1 MFKKF
6 THIISNQSLRLVWS
20 KRIANAIIICII
32 GVCVLIGLSVAALNF
47 LVAPRISD
55 WRESLERIS
64 SDYLKSDV
72 RIEKI
77 QVDTSHII
85 PSFQIYGL
93 NISNPNQPSE
103 QERLVLPDI
112 RLSLSVGSLL
122 KLTFDQIAIE
132 NPSVSVIKTPQ
143 GKIRVGGLGSDSN
156 DSDNGLDWF
165 FSQPNIQVHHAT
177 ALWLDQGLAKGAVP
191 LNDLNVDFVNG
202 LKSHALK
209 LEATPPE
216 AMGARFSIQANF
228 KESLLSTHASHFK
241 EWSGTSLFNFPQID
255 LAVISQN
262 VAPHPDWSIQS
273 GNGWLRVWVDARHG
287 EINQLTTDINF
298 SALDVGWRTKD
309 ARAQKLKLKDLSGRF
324 QFNVKDRANEFNT
337 QELKFVTED
346 ENQWALG
353 RASLVWRPREKENT
367 GGLLSQAKQLRLPMQ
382 SAGSGLI
389 ELDQVFIKPIMNQL
403 PNLPIDSE
411 LMGRLKNIELT
422 GDLKNFKFAWDFD
435 GAKTNSYNVEG
446 ELNDFIFERLEN
458 SDENFLKGL
467 PGVRNANIKFNFNKS
482 GGNANVS
489 IDNGSIAL
497 SRWLEE
503 REVPLT
509 HAVADVHWLMDSQAF
524 NLKINKTSVLNDD
537 ARGDFDLNLTIPRAG
552 QPSEAIRNSLIDL
565 NINVQEGNANQIY
578 RYMPTVINAKVRQ
591 YLHKGITHGLI
602 KNATIKIKGQL
613 SKFPFVNPAEGDFHI
628 STKAQDL
635 TYQYVPSDAADTKTS
650 GNSKP
655 WPELAHLSGELVIDR
670 KSLVVKKASTKLS
683 SAFAPNLTWSD
694 LSVEI
699 ADLFAPTVNV
709 SAKGKGPLSELI
721 KVINTTAI
729 GELLDNTLSKT
740 EASAGTPSEYAIDLS
755 LPLSELN
762 RSKITGSV
770 QFANNDLYLMPG
782 LPSLTKIRGALSFNE
797 SGFSLQGVKA
807 RALGSETRIDGGL
820 KFTTDKSVETSAIKI
835 QGTLSAEG
843 LRQSKELSPF
853 SKVGQYLAG
862 QTNYL
867 ASLTFKKGQLD
878 FELNSTLQGL
888 SSQLPAP
895 LAKKS
900 DALLPLKIAVSV
912 PPLQALPTK
921 GGTPPLANAT
931 TRIIKTNISLA
942 QVAWISVQNDFAPLA
957 AKPNATEQA
966 ASLNRV
972 WIGIGRVG
980 AITGTST
987 SANNSASNSSS
998 ASALFAPSVP
1008 DPGYFVSVDVN
1019 SLDAD
1024 AWESVISETTA
1035 SSESAKPTR
1044 REDQSKS
1051 SPTASGVVAPI
1062 GLKIKAGELTYSGRA
1077 IHQVALDA
1085 SYLDLQPSGQWHV
1098 NINSKEAK
1106 GAIDYR
1112 LASPGAAPKV
1122 FARMNLLVIPPSELD
1137 KVESLLSTKD
1147 TVMPSLDIIVDELEI
1162 KGKKLGHAEID
1173 ALNQSQADGGREWRI
1188 NKLNLTVPEGRFQA
1202 TGFWAIPK
1210 DVNKNQ
1216 NVSLKKT
1223 TLDFN
1228 LDIDN
1233 AGQMLD
1239 RMGTRGAVS
1248 AGKGKLN
1255 GQISWYGSPMQMD
1268 YASLGGRFNINI
1280 EKGSFLKTEPGAAR
1294 LLGVLNLQALPR
1306 RLFLDFKDI
1315 FSDGFSF
1322 DFFRG
1327 DISIDSGIAKTNNLQ
1342 MKGVNAAIFMEGR
1355 TDISNE
1361 TQNLKVIVIP
1371 EIDAGTA
1378 SLVVAAINPVVGISS
1393 YLAQYFLKK
1402 PISQATTKDFLIE
1415 GTWSDPKVTKIDAKV
1430 DFQTN
1435 TKSNTKQ

>member
-1 MFKKF
+1 VFKKF
-6 THIISNQSLRLVWS
+6 THIISDQSLRLVWS
-20 KRIANAIIICII
+20 KRIVNAIIIFTIV
-32 GVCVLIGLSVAALNF
+32 VCVLVGLSVAALNF
-47 LVAPRISD
+47 LVAPRISN

-72 RIEKI
+72 QIEKI
-77 QVDTSHII
+77 EVDNSHII
-85 PSFQIYGL
+85 PSFQIFGL
-93 NISNPNQPSE
+93 NISNPNHPSE

-112 RLSLSVGSLL
+112 RLSLSFGSLL
-122 KLTFDQIAIE
+122 KLSFDQIVIE
-132 NPSVSVIKTPQ
+132 NPSLTVIKSAQ
-143 GKIRVGGLGSDSN
+143 GKIRVGGLGADSK

-177 ALWLDQGLAKGAVP
+177 ALWLDEGLAKGAVP

-202 LKSHALK
+202 LKSHSAK
-209 LEATPPE
+209 LEATPPA
-216 AMGARFSIQANF
+216 AMGARFNVQANF

-241 EWSGTSLFNFPQID
+241 EWSGTSLLNFPQID
-255 LAVISQN
+255 LAVVSQN
-262 VAPHPDWSIQS
+262 VALHPDWNIQS

-287 EINQLTTDINF
+287 EINQLTTDVNF
-298 SALDVGWRTKD
+298 PVIEAGWRTKD
-309 ARAQKLKLKDLSGRF
+309 ARAQKIKLKELSGRL
-324 QFNVKDRANEFNT
+324 QLNVKDRSNEFNI
-337 QELKFVTED
+337 QELKFATED
-346 ENQWALG
+346 TNHWSLG
-353 RASLVWRPREKENT
+353 RASLVWRPRDKENT
-367 GGLLSQAKQLRLPMQ
+367 GGLLNQAKQLRLPMQ

-411 LMGRLKNIELT
+411 LMGRLKNIELA

-435 GAKTNSYNVEG
+435 GTKTNSYNLEG
-446 ELNDFIFERLEN
+446 ELSNFIFERLEN

-467 PGVRNANIKFNFNKS
+467 PGVRNADIKFNFNKS
-482 GGNANVS
+482 GGNASVS
-489 IDNGSIAL
+489 IDNGSITIA
-497 SRWLEE
+497 RWLED

-537 ARGDFDLNLTIPRAG
+537 AKGDFDLNWTIPRAG

-565 NINVQEGNANQIY
+565 NINVQEGSANQVY
-578 RYMPTVINAKVRQ
+578 RYLPTVINAKTRQ

-602 KNATIKIKGQL
+602 KNGTIKIKGQL
-613 SKFPFVNPAEGDFHI
+613 SKFPFVNPADGEFHI

-635 TYQYVPSDAADTKTS
+635 TYQYVPSDAADAKAS
-650 GNSKP
+650 VNSKP

-670 KSLVVKKASTKLS
+670 KSLFVKKASTKLS
-683 SAFAPNLTWSD
+683 SSVGQNLTWTD
-694 LSVEI
+694 LSAEI
-699 ADLFAPTVNV
+699 PDLLAPSVNV
-709 SAKGKGPLSELI
+709 SAKGKGPLAELI
-721 KVINTTAI
+721 KVINTSAI
-729 GELLDNTLSKT
+729 AELLDNTLSKA

-762 RSKITGSV
+762 RSKVTGRV
-770 QFANNDLYLMPG
+770 LFANNDLSLMPG
-782 LPSLTKIRGALSFNE
+782 LPSFTKIRGALSFNE

-807 RALGSETRIDGGL
+807 KVLGSETRIEGGL
-820 KFTTDKSVETSAIKI
+820 KFTADKSLETSAIKI

-895 LAKKS
+895 LAKRS

-912 PPLQALPTK
+912 LPQQALPNK
-921 GGTPPLANAT
+921 GGSSALANAS
-931 TRIIKTNISLA
+931 TRTIKTNISLA
-942 QVAWISVQNDFAPLA
+942 QVAWVSVQSDFAPLL
-957 AKPNATEQA
+957 AKPSPAEQA

-980 AITGTST
+980 ASSST
-987 SANNSASNSSS
+987 NNNSS
-998 ASALFAPSVP
+998 ASVLSAPNVP

-1019 SLDAD
+1019 NLDAD
-1024 AWESVISETTA
+1024 AWDSVISEMTVSNE
-1035 SSESAKPTR
+1035 SSKPTR
-1044 REDQSKS
+1044 REEQSKS
-1051 SPTASGVVAPI
+1051 SSTTSAPASAPLAPI
-1062 GLKIKAGELTYSGRA
+1062 ALRIKAGELTYSGRA

-1085 SYLDLQPSGQWHV
+1085 SYQDLQPSGQWHV

-1112 LASPGAAPKV
+1112 LASPSAAPKV
-1122 FARMNLLVIPPSELD
+1122 FARMSLLVIPPSELD

-1147 TVMPSLDIIVDELEI
+1147 TVMPSLDIIVDELEM

-1173 ALNQSQADGGREWRI
+1173 ALNQAQADGGREWRI

-1210 DVNKNQ
+1210 EGNKNQ
-1216 NVSLKKT
+1216 NINLKKT

-1239 RMGTRGAVS
+1239 RMGTKGAVS
-1248 AGKGKLN
+1248 GGKGKLN
-1255 GQISWYGSPMQMD
+1255 GQISWLGSPMQMD
-1268 YASLGGRFNINI
+1268 YPSLGGRFNLNI

-1306 RLFLDFKDI
+1306 RLLLDFKDI

-1415 GTWSDPKVTKIDAKV
+1415 GTWSDPKVTKIDAKL
-1430 DFQTN
+1430 DSQTN
-1435 TKSNTKQ
+1435 TKTNTK